1 MAQYC
6 HASHVVYHEGV
17 AQRAH
22 NLSPVPFGAAKR
34 AKESSYHCSDTASQ
48 RTTTVV
54 HGTTWRSEITYSNA
68 PGSSSSQ
75 HHSSGSHGIRY
86 PRPDAAQRLASD
98 GDGDR
103 GSDRAQPLAT
113 EGGGD
118 GGSGTAQPLASAGS
132 STRRAG
138 QKQLPMSYFFRA

>member
-1 MAQYC
+1 MFMLL
-6 HASHVVYHEGV
+6 HDTFIELLLLLL
-17 AQRAH
+17 
-22 NLSPVPFGAAKR
+22 LS
-34 AKESSYHCSDTASQ
+34 
-48 RTTTVV
+48 
-54 HGTTWRSEITYSNA
+54 A
-68 PGSSSSQ
+68 PSSSKELTIRRESRPVSA
-75 HHSSGSHGIRY
+75 HWPLVVNPLIRSHGIRY
-86 PRPDAAQRLASD
+86 PRPDAAQPLASD

-138 QKQLPMSYFFRA
+138 RKEFPMSDFFRA